1 MGYTASQGAVIS
13 VSVDGAAASQ
23 RQIDGLAQ
31 SMGNLSNMVQG
42 AMRNLA
48 ATAGLGGGLAA
59 IIQQSD
65 EYAKLTSQLHLA
77 TQSQREYAAAYGDV
91 KRIAAAAQSDLA
103 GTGVLYARIA
113 NGTRE
118 LGTSQKQ
125 VADITEAVNLGLK
138 VSGATAE
145 ESASAQLQLSQA
157 FASGA
162 LRGEEFN
169 AVNDAAPRIM
179 KALADGM
186 GVSVGALKQMASEGK
201 ITSQIMADV
210 LPQALEKLRAEAAQ
224 VQTIGGAFTNLKSNV
239 LEFTAI
245 SAQSNGTVALLTGGI
260 NLLANNL
267 TLVAGALATVT
278 AVKAATWLQTWT
290 VETYNKIAA
299 DQASRTATLAAAQA
313 DLARVQATGA
323 QAAATQAAV
332 VVAREE
338 MAARL
343 GQANANIAA
352 AEAAI
357 TAASAAGAQSFALRT
372 LRLATGELAAAETAR
387 SAALAELAILG
398 QQQVRI
404 SAQIAAAREAEAVA
418 TGALSAAQA
427 GAAVTAGLATRA
439 LGLVGGPLGAI
450 VAVLGTAATAWSW
463 YASKAK
469 EGSQVAAE
477 SYEEAH
483 QRIVKGLDEQIAKN
497 EKLIQLQN
505 LGMSKKEI
513 DRSAPVLD
521 QMAAASR
528 RLDDI
533 NNRTGQFA
541 SSKSDYELM
550 QARAKVMQD
559 IIELTAKL
567 QKEEQG
573 AHAVAVGDTEAL
585 VAVRERLLGVDKQYL
600 DDLAK
605 LATAR
610 EKGAIGEQEY
620 ISLVS
625 KLATETYKK
634 SEAGKAAE
642 KQSKASA
649 AATRSEAEAYQDL
662 LDKIHGKADGQSAD
676 FQQNLAILYKGYQ
689 AGKQSLAEYTAT
701 VETYIGQQ
709 KSSIELERAR
719 VKALEEVASFNKAYS
734 EGLAA
739 TSGILA
745 KSVEEAQREAEQ
757 NERLAATFGMT
768 KAAIEAQQL
777 ARLEEQLA
785 QRASTGLT
793 LDEITALEQLIAA
806 KRRSA
811 DALANLDT
819 QEANKR
825 AFDQMVA
832 DAKRSSEQIG
842 QSLTDEIMRGGK
854 SGAEY
859 LEDLF
864 RTMVLRPTIQAVM
877 SPVSQGIAAAFGPSA
892 GATAGATAGSSA
904 GGSMLGSA
912 AAGLFGAGGLTGS
925 LAAGAGWLTGATTL
939 GGSLTAGASLMGTGT
954 LAGMAS
960 GLGMMA
966 GALGPIALGV
976 AAIYAL
982 TKSIDHSGTPHTGG
996 AASASASGTSVIAA
1010 ESLHFEKTATS
1021 AATEQWV
1028 SGIASGVVS
1037 ILNSTATA
1045 FGKTAGYE
1053 AATAFADDSSKDGA
1067 WGGLVIK
1074 NLGAKLLD
1082 WQDTRGSGPWAP
1094 KLFADGDAGQQQYL
1108 AEISKSVRSVMDGI
1122 GLPEWAGK
1130 LLDDLGD
1137 APALDE
1143 LAKVVDTINAT
1154 ESALVIMGQR
1164 LAGFSGLSDSAVSA
1178 LMSAS
1183 GGIETLAANAST
1195 YYDAFYSES
1204 EKTAVVTD
1212 QVAQALQKVGLAMP
1226 ATNQDF
1232 RALVESQMQLGEAGA
1247 PALAALFGV
1256 AGAFAQLHP
1265 ALEATAAAG
1274 RSAADILSERT
1285 GLLDQLAQLTMTP
1298 DAYARSKLDPSNID
1312 AYEQV
1317 QAAQKAKDAAEA
1329 LAATNQSYDDQINA
1343 ILKGRMTESELIAA
1357 ETAGMDASTLARYN
1371 RLAGL
1376 KAEDEANAK
1385 AKASADA
1392 LAQTNQGYQ
1401 DQIDA
1406 ILRGR
1411 MSEAELIALDTAG
1424 MADSTRALY
1433 DRLAA
1438 LKAEDA
1444 AAEAWAQRKAAIEAA
1459 GQQAEADR
1467 VAAAQAAS
1475 QALQAI
1481 ANQRTGMEL
1490 NLYNLTHNAA
1500 DQLAHKRELELAAL
1514 DATLRPMQLQIYAAE
1529 DMAAAMTTAA
1539 QEIEKAKAKAEA
1551 VASERAGLD
1560 REYYQ
1565 LTGDTA
1571 KLREIELAGLD
1582 ETNRARKQEI
1592 YDLQDKQALDKKAA
1606 DAAQAFANAQ
1616 VQAVLASQKAADD
1629 LKNAWQGITDTISDE
1644 VARIRGLA
1652 SGSSTVS
1659 LAAAQSQFTI
1669 ATAQARAGDQD
1680 AAKLLP
1686 SLSKT
1691 LLDLAQS
1698 NAATAL
1704 ELRRI
1709 QGATAASLV
1718 ETGGTLAGRFKLAL
1732 PGFAVGTNYLP
1743 GDMPIIAH
1751 AGERIIPAADNRA
1764 LMARLSSPAGNND
1777 ALLDEVRR
1785 LNARMQDAES
1795 ENAKL
1800 RELLAAAL
1808 PTMARNIMQTRDIMK
1823 KFDTIGM
1830 PKERVA
1836 A

>member
-1 MGYTASQGAVIS
+1 
-13 VSVDGAAASQ
+13 
-23 RQIDGLAQ
+23 
-31 SMGNLSNMVQG
+31 MGNLSNMVQG

-125 VADITEAVNLGLK
+125 VADITEVVNLGLK
-138 VSGATAE
+138 VSGATAQ

-157 FASGA
+157 FASGT

-169 AVNDAAPRIM
+169 AVNEAAPRLM

-186 GVSVGALKQMASEGK
+186 GVPVGALKQMASEGK
-201 ITSQIMADV
+201 ITSEIMAEV
-210 LPQALEKLRAEAAQ
+210 LPKSLEQLRQEAGQ
-224 VQTIGGAFTNLKSNV
+224 VQTIGGAFTVLKNNV
-239 LEFTAI
+239 LEFTAT
-245 SAQSNGTVALLTGGI
+245 SAQSNGTVAALTGGI

-267 TLVAGALATVT
+267 QLVAGVLATVT

-290 VETYNKIAA
+290 LETYNKIAA
-299 DQASRTATLAAAQA
+299 DQAARAATLAAAQA

-323 QAAATQAAV
+323 SAAATQAAV
-332 VVAREE
+332 VIAREE

-343 GQANANIAA
+343 GQANANLAA

-398 QQQVRI
+398 QQQARV
-404 SAQIAAAREAEAVA
+404 SAEIAVAREAEATA
-418 TGALSAAQA
+418 TRAVSVAQA
-427 GAAVTAGLATRA
+427 GASATAGLATRA
-439 LGLVGGPLGAI
+439 LGLLGGPLGAI
-450 VAVLGTAATAWSW
+450 VTVLGLGITAWSMW
-463 YASKAK
+463 GNSAK
-469 EGSQVAAE
+469 EESEKAAASAAASTPE
-477 SYEEAH
+477 
-483 QRIVKGLDEQIAKN
+483 IIANLEKQN
-497 EKLIQLQN
+497 EKLRERLVLAKQNGQLEVAKGGGAEAERLASLLKQINDLKAQGNSLNAADQVQLIN
-505 LGMSKKEI
+505 LQGMYDNLAAQIGANKGLKASL
-513 DRSAPVLD
+513 DATGSA
-521 QMAAASR
+521 
-528 RLDDI
+528 
-533 NNRTGQFA
+533 
-541 SSKSDYELM
+541 
-550 QARAKVMQD
+550 
-559 IIELTAKL
+559 LT
-567 QKEEQG
+567 
-573 AHAVAVGDTEAL
+573 DL

-709 KSSIELERAR
+709 KSSIELEKAR
-719 VKALEEVASFNKAYS
+719 VKALEQVASFNKAYS

-745 KSVEEAQREAEQ
+745 KSVEDAQREAEQ

-793 LDEITALEQLIAA
+793 LDEIATLEQLIDA

-811 DALANLDT
+811 EALANLDT

-842 QSLTDEIMRGGK
+842 QSLTDNIMRGGK

-877 SPVSQGIAAAFGPSA
+877 SPVSQGISAAFGPSA
-892 GATAGATAGSSA
+892 GAAAGSSA

-912 AAGLFGAGGLTGS
+912 AAGLFGAGGLSGS

-996 AASASASGTSVIAA
+996 AASASASGTSLIAA

-1130 LLDDLGD
+1130 MLDDLGD
-1137 APALDE
+1137 APALDD

-1164 LAGFSGLSDSAVSA
+1164 LSGFSGLSDSAVSA

-1298 DAYARSKLDPSNID
+1298 DAYARSKLDPSNIG

-1539 QEIEKAKAKAEA
+1539 QEIEKAKTKAEA

-1629 LKNAWQGITDTISDE
+1629 LKNAWQGITDSISDE

-1652 SGSSTVS
+1652 AGGAGVS

-1698 NAATAL
+1698 NAATAV

-1718 ETGGTLAGRFKLAL
+1718 ETGSTLAGRFKLAL

-1785 LNARMQDAES
+1785 LNARMQAAES

-1800 RELLAAAL
+1800 RELLSAAL

-1823 KFDTIGM
+1823 KFDTTGM
-1830 PKERVA
+1830 PSVRPA
-1836 A
+1836 